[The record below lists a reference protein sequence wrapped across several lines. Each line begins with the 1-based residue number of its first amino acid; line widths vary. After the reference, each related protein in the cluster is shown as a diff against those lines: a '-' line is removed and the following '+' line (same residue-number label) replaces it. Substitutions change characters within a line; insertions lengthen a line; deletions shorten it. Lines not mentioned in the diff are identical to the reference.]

1 MESRRKGGKVGN
13 KVDARD
19 ETRERHISA
28 RECKRKS

>member
-19 ETRERHISA
+19 ETRERHEQEKR
-28 RECKRKS
+28 REGWE